1 MFRVNLFVID
11 KTRLLSKV
19 QPGHHCK
26 EASLCD
32 LEALCSSGSSARIE
46 KFFFRGV
53 IYGGVQ
59 GETMCVPVLGIRAW
73 SSLDS
78 TVNRWE
84 PKGS

>member
-1 MFRVNLFVID
+1 M
-11 KTRLLSKV
+11 TWRLCV
-19 QPGHHCK
+19 
-26 EASLCD
+26 
-32 LEALCSSGSSARIE
+32 ALALVHGIE